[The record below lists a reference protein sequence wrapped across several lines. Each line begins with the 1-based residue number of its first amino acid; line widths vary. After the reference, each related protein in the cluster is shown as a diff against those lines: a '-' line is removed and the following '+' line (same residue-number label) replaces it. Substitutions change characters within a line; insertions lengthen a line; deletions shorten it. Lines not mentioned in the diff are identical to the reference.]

1 MPEIKRILMGGGVYG
16 KNDLRASL
24 TPSAERPPATP
35 FKPASYGRFYMEKPA
50 AEDELSSTWLTRG
63 QNLIVAYTRVCAG
76 AVLAREG
83 QVDEYAVVLPDAGL
97 AVEIAAGDQTETAHG
112 PCVVFVPPGDSI
124 VRALGAGTLY
134 RLITV
139 QSSDLAV
146 KCANAAD
153 FIAPDPN
160 VPPFAPWPDPA
171 GGWRI
176 RVYSGEVPSQPGRFG
191 RLYRCSTI
199 MVNLT
204 SGRSGPR
211 DPADLSPHH
220 HDDFEQYSIA
230 TAGEFV
236 HHLRWPW
243 TGNSA
248 HWLEDQHAFCAAPSV
263 AVIPPPATHT
273 SQGMADG
280 LNRLLDVFCPPRR
293 DFSAREG
300 WVLNAADY
308 PAPEL

>member
-1 MPEIKRILMGGGVYG
+1 VYG

-24 TPSAERPPATP
+24 APVAEPPPATP
-35 FKPASYGRFYMEKPA
+35 FKSASYGRFYEEEPA
-50 AEDELSSTWLTRG
+50 ERGDLAATWLTRG
-63 QNLIVAYTRVCAG
+63 QNLIVAYSTVRPG
-76 AVLAREG
+76 ARLARQG
-83 QVDEYAVVLPDAGL
+83 QIDEYAVVIPDAGL
-97 AVEIAAGDQTETAHG
+97 SVKISAGGQTETAQG
-112 PCVVFVPPGDSI
+112 PCVAFVPPGDSTI
-124 VRALGAGTLY
+124 EALGEGSLY
-134 RLITV
+134 RLLTTR
-139 QSSDLAV
+139 SADLAAR
-146 KCANAAD
+146 CANAAD
-153 FIAPDPN
+153 FATPDLN
-160 VPPFAPWPDPA
+160 VPPFEPWPDPV

-176 RVYSGEVPSQPGRFG
+176 RVYSGDVPAQAGRFG

-204 SGRSGPR
+204 SGRAGPR
-211 DPADLSPHH
+211 DPGDLSPHH
-220 HDDFEQYSIA
+220 HSDFEQYSIA

-248 HWLEDQHAFCAAPSV
+248 HWLEDQHAFCASPSV

-273 SQGMADG
+273 SQGMSAG
-280 LNRLLDVFCPPRR
+280 LNRLADVFCPPRK

-308 PAPEL
+308 PAPEF

>member
-1 MPEIKRILMGGGVYG
+1 MYG

-24 TPSAERPPATP
+24 APPAPKPPATP
-35 FKPASYGRFYMEKPA
+35 FKPASYGRFYEETPV
-50 AEDELSSTWLTRG
+50 EDGDLAQTWMTRG
-63 QNLIVAYTRVCAG
+63 QNLIVAYSRVSAG
-76 AVLAREG
+76 AILSRTG
-83 QVDEYAVVLPDAGL
+83 QVDEYALVLPDAGL
-97 AVEIAAGDQTETAHG
+97 SVEITAGDQTETAHG
-112 PCVVFVPPGDSI
+112 PCVAFIPPGDSRI
-124 VRALGAGTLY
+124 HALGEGDLY

-139 QSSDLAV
+139 RATDLASR
-146 KCANAAD
+146 CSNAA
-153 FIAPDPN
+153 AYATPDPN
-160 VPPFAPWPDPA
+160 VPEFAPWPDPV

-176 RVYSGEVPSQPGRFG
+176 RVYAGDVPAQQGRFG

-204 SGRSGPR
+204 SGRAGPR

-220 HDDFEQYSIA
+220 HDDFEQYSVA
-230 TAGEFV
+230 TAGTFI

-248 HWLEDQHAFCAAPSV
+248 HWLDDNHEFCASPSV

-273 SQGMADG
+273 SQGTAPG

>member
-1 MPEIKRILMGGGVYG
+1 MYG
-16 KNDLRASL
+16 KNDLRAAL
-24 TPSAERPPATP
+24 APVATKSAKTP
-35 FKPASYGRFYMEKPA
+35 FKPASYGRFYAESPA
-50 AEDELSSTWLTRG
+50 EEGSLARTWLARG
-63 QNLIVAYTRVCAG
+63 QNLIVAYSRVSAG
-76 AVLAREG
+76 AVLSRMD
-83 QVDEYAVVLPDAGL
+83 QIDEYAVVLPDAGL
-97 AVEIAAGDQTETAHG
+97 SVEIKAGDQTEMAHG
-112 PCVVFVPPGDSI
+112 PCVAFVPPGGS
-124 VRALGAGTLY
+124 VVTALGEGDLY

-139 QSSDLAV
+139 RSTDLAAR
-146 KCANAAD
+146 CANAGDYAT
-153 FIAPDPN
+153 PDPN
-160 VPPFAPWPDPA
+160 VPEFQAWPDPV
-171 GGWRI
+171 GGFRI
-176 RVYSGEVPSQPGRFG
+176 RVYSGDVPAQQGRFG

-204 SGRSGPR
+204 SGRPGPR

-230 TAGEFV
+230 TAGEFI

-248 HWLEDQHAFCAAPSV
+248 HWLDDQHEFCASPSV

-273 SQGMADG
+273 SQGVAEG
-280 LNRLLDVFCPPRR
+280 LNRLLDVFCPPRK

>member
-1 MPEIKRILMGGGVYG
+1 MYG

-24 TPSAERPPATP
+24 APSAEKVAMTP
-35 FKPASYGRFYMEKPA
+35 FKPASYGRFYEEMPVE
-50 AEDELSSTWLTRG
+50 ESELASTWLTRG
-63 QNLIVAYTRVCAG
+63 QNLIVAYSAVRSG
-76 AVLAREG
+76 AVLARSG
-83 QVDEYAVVLPDAGL
+83 QIDEYAVVLPDAGL
-97 AVEIAAGDQTETAHG
+97 SVEITAGGQTETAHG
-112 PCVVFVPPGDSI
+112 PCVAFIPPGDSS
-124 VRALGAGTLY
+124 VRALGDGGLY
-134 RLITV
+134 RLITTR
-139 QSSDLAV
+139 SADLAAR
-146 KCANAAD
+146 CANAGD
-153 FIAPDPN
+153 FATPDLN
-160 VPPFAPWPDPA
+160 VPEFTPWPDPV

-176 RVYSGEVPSQPGRFG
+176 RVYSGDVPSQPGRFG
-191 RLYRCSTI
+191 RIYRCTTI

-204 SGRSGPR
+204 SGRAGPR

-230 TAGEFV
+230 TAGEFI

-248 HWLEDQHAFCAAPSV
+248 HWLEDQHAYCAAPSV

-273 SQGMADG
+273 SQGMSTG
-280 LNRLLDVFCPPRR
+280 LNRLADVFCPPRH

-308 PAPEL
+308 PAPDPAP

>member
-1 MPEIKRILMGGGVYG
+1 MYG

-24 TPSAERPPATP
+24 APKADRPPATP
-35 FKPASYGRFYMEKPA
+35 FKPASYGRFY
-50 AEDELSSTWLTRG
+50 AETPVEAGDLASTWLARG
-63 QNLIVAYTRVCAG
+63 QNLVVAYSKVQPG

-97 AVEIAAGDQTETAHG
+97 SVEITAGEQTELASG
-112 PCVVFVPPGDSI
+112 PCVAFIPPGDSHI
-124 VRALGAGTLY
+124 RVLGTGELY

-139 QSSDLAV
+139 RSTDLAAR
-146 KCANAAD
+146 CANAGD
-153 FIAPDPN
+153 FLTPDPN
-160 VPPFAPWPDPA
+160 VPPFAAWPDPV

-176 RVYSGEVPSQPGRFG
+176 RVYSGDVPAQQGRFG
-191 RLYRCSTI
+191 RLYRGSTI

-204 SGRSGPR
+204 SGRPGPR

-230 TAGEFV
+230 TAGEFI

-248 HWLEDQHAFCAAPSV
+248 HWLDDQHEFCAAPSV

-273 SQGMADG
+273 SQGTANG
-280 LNRLLDVFCPPRR
+280 LNRLLDVFCPPRL
-293 DFSAREG
+293 DFSMREG

-308 PAPEL
+308 PMPSAD